1 MARET
6 LTDEQVEQEIERL
19 RGSEAVKLACKF
31 EAYQY
36 RRRNYLYR
44 LRQQEKKGLK
54 LMQEGISMENLD
66 DFLQEGGEL
75 ND

>member
-19 RGSEAVKLACKF
+19 RSSEAVKLVYKY

-36 RRRNYLYR
+36 RRRSYMYR
-44 LRQQEKKGLK
+44 LRNQEKKGLK
-54 LMQEGISMENLD
+54 LMREGINMDNLD
-66 DFLQEGGEL
+66 EFLQEGG
-75 ND
+75 DP